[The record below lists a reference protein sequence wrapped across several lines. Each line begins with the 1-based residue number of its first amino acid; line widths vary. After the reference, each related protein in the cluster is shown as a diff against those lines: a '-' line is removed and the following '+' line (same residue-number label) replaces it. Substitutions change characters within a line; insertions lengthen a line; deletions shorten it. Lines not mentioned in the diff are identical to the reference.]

1 MNTANNRREF
11 LLGATGSL
19 AAAGVLFQGAA
30 LAATRQMKIDLHTGN
45 IGVKA
50 NLQQQIDY
58 AARYGFEA
66 VDPNI
71 NELAGLSDS
80 ALKEMLDGMAARNL
94 VFGFLAQSVPV
105 SQPDAQFAEW
115 TRTTLTGWAKTMQ
128 RANMPRFCTWI
139 TPSDARLTYLQNF
152 KLHAR
157 RLNDVAAV
165 LEGYGVRFGLEY
177 VGPKTSWAARKYPFI
192 HTMES
197 MKELIAEIGRSNV
210 GFLLDSW
217 HWHTSGETPADI
229 LTLKNQDVVGVHL
242 NDAPKDTPVDQL
254 LDGRREIP
262 LATGV
267 IDTAGFVNALN
278 QIGYDGP
285 IAAEPLGSTVRSL
298 PPDEAVAKVAEAMK
312 KAMSLISE
320 PRA

>member
-1 MNTANNRREF
+1 MNTPNNRRDF
-11 LLGATGSL
+11 LRSTAGSL
-19 AAAGVLFQGAA
+19 AAAAA
-30 LAATRQMKIDLHTGN
+30 LSQGPAHAAARKMKIDLHTGN

-58 AARYGFEA
+58 AAKYGFEA

-71 NELAGLSDS
+71 NELAALSDS
-80 ALKEMLDGMAARNL
+80 AMKATLDGMAARNL
-94 VFGFLAQSVPV
+94 VFGFLAQPVPV
-105 SQPDAQFAEW
+105 GQTDAQFAEW
-115 TRTTLTGWAKTMQ
+115 IKTTLTGWAKIMQ
-128 RANMPRFCTWI
+128 RVNMPRFCTWLS
-139 TPSDARLTYLQNF
+139 PSHPQLTYLQNF

-157 RLNDVAAV
+157 RMTDVASV
-165 LEGYGVRFGLEY
+165 LGDHGVRFGLEY
-177 VGPKTSWAARKYPFI
+177 VGPKTSWSARKYPFI

-197 MKELIAEIGRSNV
+197 MKELIAEIGKSNV

-217 HWHTSGETPADI
+217 HWHNSGETPADI
-229 LTLKNQDVVGVHL
+229 LTLKNKDVVAAHL

-254 LDGRREIP
+254 RDGQREIP

-278 QIGYDGP
+278 QIGFDGP
-285 IAAEPLGSTVRSL
+285 IAAEPLGSSVRNL
-298 PPDEAVAKVAEAMK
+298 PPEEALAMVAEAMK

-320 PRA
+320 PRP